1 MMTRNDARR
10 PLRVAYVIDKLSLH
24 GTQKF
29 LVCLAQG
36 LARRG
41 IEQKVYCLKNDAHPA
56 HRDALRAAGVELI
69 IVGRLNIILLRGVW
83 RMIAAWRAWRP
94 DIVFTLL
101 FNSDQLGRVAA
112 KLAGVPVI
120 LSSIRA
126 KNVYKRRWQLLLDRL
141 TARWADTVIFN
152 TRGAIPF
159 ALQYEGV
166 RPEQV
171 AYIPNGVAMPPP
183 MRDRREVRQ
192 RFGLPEHARVIGTVG
207 RVSHQKGHAFLLH
220 AFREIHAQFPD
231 TLLLIAGQ
239 GPLFAPMRA
248 LARELGLTDC
258 VRFLG
263 ERTDIDALLAC
274 LDVYAQASLFEGMP
288 NALMEAMAAGK
299 PVIATAVD
307 GSCELVEDGKTGWL
321 IPPENAAMLADALRR
336 ALLHPAQAAEV
347 GRAAAA
353 HVTAAFSVEK
363 MVEAYEDLFR
373 ASRMSP

>member
-41 IEQKVYCLKNDAHPA
+41 VEQHVYCLKNDVHPA
-56 HRDALRAAGVELI
+56 HRDALCAAGVKLI

-83 RMIAAWRAWRP
+83 RMIAAWRVWRP

-101 FNSDQLGRVAA
+101 FNSDQLGRAAA

-126 KNVYKRRWQLLLDRL
+126 KNVYKRSWQLLLDRL

-152 TRGAIPF
+152 TCGAIPF
-159 ALQYEGV
+159 ALQYEGI

-171 AYIPNGVAMPPP
+171 VYIPNGVEMPPP

-192 RFGLPEHARVIGTVG
+192 QFGIPEHARVIGTVG
-207 RVSHQKGHAFLLH
+207 RISHQKGHAFLLH
-220 AFREIHAQFPD
+220 AFRAIHAQFPD

-239 GPLFAPMRA
+239 GPLFAPMHA
-248 LARELGLTDC
+248 LTRELGLADC

-274 LDVYAQASLFEGMP
+274 FDVYVQASLFEGMP

-336 ALLHPAQAAEV
+336 ALLHPAQAAEI
-347 GRAAAA
+347 GHAAAA

-363 MVEAYEDLFR
+363 MVEAYEGLFR
-373 ASRMSP
+373 EFAE